1 MKTALDHVSA
11 AAETLVEKLCFAKT
25 THDMSLQDVSE
36 KSGVSKSTISKL
48 LSGNVGNPNIFTVA
62 AICKTLDVSLDA
74 VFGIAHSYG
83 EPSELQNRLDYC
95 ERTLAD
101 RDKQLKQARRGQYL
115 LFAFAMLALAVLAY
129 IICDALHPAWGLFQ
143 Y

>member
-11 AAETLVEKLCFAKT
+11 IAEILVEKLCSAKT
-25 THDMSLQDVSE
+25 AHDMSLQDMSE

-48 LSGNVGNPNIFTVA
+48 LSGNIGNPNVFTVA

-74 VFGIAHSYG
+74 IFEISHS
-83 EPSELQNRLDYC
+83 ENSPELQNKLDYC

-101 RDKQLKQARRGQYL
+101 REKQLKQARQGQYL
-115 LFAFAMLALAVLAY
+115 LFAFAMFLLALVGY
-129 IICDALHPAWGLFQ
+129 IVCDALHPAWGLFR